1 MQYMVQMLSKR
12 DDWDAIMGALAE
24 EDVQRLVRYNV
35 ELDEELRK
43 RGELLEDR
51 GLAGPQAVTTV
62 QAVPGG
68 EPRVTQGPYRPDEQ
82 FLVGYWVI
90 EVDSMER
97 GGGDRCSDLRVPWPG
112 WRAREYPGGA
122 ARRAAASCVS
132 ACVQE
137 RVAPGAAGRR
147 PGYGKG
153 PPHAV

>member
-1 MQYMVQMLSKR
+1 MVQMLSKR
-12 DDWDAIMGALAE
+12 DDWDAIMGSLTG

-97 GGGDRCSDLRVPWPG
+97 AVEIAARISVSPG
-112 WRAREYPGGA
+112 PGGEP
-122 ARRAAASCVS
+122 VNIP
-132 ACVQE
+132 VE
-137 RVAPGAAGRR
+137 L
-147 PGYGKG
+147 
-153 PPHAV
+153 HAVPPRPA